1 MRSRET
7 NKIPTSPVFPQ
18 KHSIIKTDLISFSS
32 SDIPLTSQGWPCFPP
47 CTFLS
52 HLTHFS
58 PQVEQLLSLEKSG
71 YVCFSDYHTGFTGRF
86 NIYDLVLEKPFF
98 KGWNHLDCIICQ
110 LLCDPLSPPSF
121 PPSLLALQQK
131 IWKRGMYDPAS
142 RRCAFYCLQKVKSED
157 SIWPPRE
164 DSRAICRKFSICTKR
179 WQQLN
184 IFLQNNF
191 LCCLTFLLR
200 PRRSTKPFPST
211 FHKW

>member
-1 MRSRET
+1 MTCVTFFRRLNNSSHWRSRAMSAFLT
-7 NKIPTSPVFPQ
+7 ITPGSLADSTS
-18 KHSIIKTDLISFSS
+18 TTSS
-32 SDIPLTSQGWPCFPP
+32 SRNPSSKVGTTLIASFVNSSVTPS
-47 CTFLS
+47 
-52 HLTHFS
+52 
-58 PQVEQLLSLEKSG
+58 LL
-71 YVCFSDYHTGFTGRF
+71 
-86 NIYDLVLEKPFF
+86 
-98 KGWNHLDCIICQ
+98 
-110 LLCDPLSPPSF
+110 